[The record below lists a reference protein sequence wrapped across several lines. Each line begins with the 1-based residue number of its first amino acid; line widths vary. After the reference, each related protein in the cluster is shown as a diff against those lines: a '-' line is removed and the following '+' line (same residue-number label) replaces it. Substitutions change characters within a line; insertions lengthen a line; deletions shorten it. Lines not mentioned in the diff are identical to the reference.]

1 MAMKPASPFNLSTT
15 AKLLVAATALS
26 AATGAAFASWVGQAD
41 GIFMAMV
48 DAGISWCF

>member
-1 MAMKPASPFNLSTT
+1 MKPASPFNLST

-41 GIFMAMV
+41 GIFIAMV
-48 DAGISWCF
+48 DAGLPCGC